1 MYTIVMRLT
10 RKSNPNDGNSD
21 DRIIVQHNVT
31 HPNLFDVTYTTPELK
46 MSRVF
51 TVDESKVMD
60 FFEDILYSALSDN
73 DPFGHIQVYT
83 AIHPTFIFTVDDI
96 DCNVRR
102 NITNMIRF
110 ALRADIKQ
118 KRITTE

>member
-1 MYTIVMRLT
+1 M
-10 RKSNPNDGNSD
+10 
-21 DRIIVQHNVT
+21 
-31 HPNLFDVTYTTPELK
+31 FDVTYTTPELK

-73 DPFGHIQVYT
+73 DPFGNIQVYT

-118 KRITTE
+118 KRMTSE